1 MKVLVVDDDRGLRQ
15 SVSFIL
21 QDGGYIPRV
30 AAGGEEG
37 LEAAEA
43 FRPDL
48 VLVDFRMPGMDGL
61 EFLSA
66 YRKAG
71 GEAPVIVMTAYG
83 SMDLAVR
90 AMQAGAYDYLP
101 KPFGAD
107 EILLTLRKAQE
118 REMLRREVGRLREEV
133 TAGRRFGEI
142 VAAAPEMVRVMETA
156 RKVARH
162 PTTILLEGATG
173 TGKELLARLI
183 HSESTR
189 SQGPFVAVN
198 CGAIPEN
205 LLESEFFGHVRG
217 AFTGADR
224 DREGLFEAAGGGT
237 LFLDE
242 VGELPESLQVKL
254 LRVLQEGEVRR
265 VGESTPRPVDAR
277 IVAATNRDLREE
289 VAAGR
294 FREDLYYRLAVV
306 TLRVPP
312 LRERPDDLPLLVR
325 HFVKRHGQRLGI
337 EVSGVDP
344 LAMRALAAYDWPGN
358 VRELE
363 NVLERAMVLA
373 EGDRLGVEDLPVAL
387 AGGEE
392 ATGVEPGSRKG
403 AGDPGPD
410 VSGETS
416 ESAARAAQGDPGGA
430 GTAGGDGGEDLSV
443 KRRAAALERDLIQK
457 ALARTEGNR
466 TRAAELLELSDRA
479 LRYKIRDY
487 GLE

>member
-1 MKVLVVDDDRGLRQ
+1 MRILVVDDDRGLRQ
-15 SVSFIL
+15 SLSMIL
-21 QDGGYIPRV
+21 QDGGHLPKL
-30 AAGGEEG
+30 APGG
-37 LEAAEA
+37 AEA
-43 FRPDL
+43 LELVEGFGPDL
-48 VLVDFRMPGMDGL
+48 VLVDYRMPGMNGL
-61 EFLSA
+61 AFLEA

-83 SMDLAVR
+83 SMDLAVE

-107 EILLTLRKAQE
+107 EVLLTVRKAE
-118 REMLRREVGRLREEV
+118 DRESLRREVGRLREEV
-133 TAGRRFGEI
+133 KAGRRFGDI
-142 VAAAPEMVRVMETA
+142 VAAAPEMLRVMETA

-162 PTTILLEGATG
+162 PTTILLQGATG
-173 TGKELLARLI
+173 TGKELMARLI
-183 HSESTR
+183 HSESAR

-224 DREGLFEAAGGGT
+224 DRQGLFEAAGGGT

-242 VGELPESLQVKL
+242 VGELPDSLQVKL

-265 VGESTPRPVDAR
+265 VGESTSRPVDPR
-277 IVAATNRDLREE
+277 IVAATNRDLKEE
-289 VAAGR
+289 VEGGR

-306 TLRVPP
+306 TLRIPA
-312 LRERPDDLPLLVR
+312 LKDRPEDLPLLVR
-325 HFVKRHGQRLGI
+325 HFLRRHGDRLGI
-337 EVSGVDP
+337 EVDGVDP
-344 LAMRALAAYDWPGN
+344 LAMRALAAHDWPGN

-363 NVLERAMVLA
+363 NVLERALVLA
-373 EGDRLGVEDLPVAL
+373 EGDRLGLEDLPANVVGEVWGRPE
-387 AGGEE
+387 GGGPSF
-392 ATGVEPGSRKG
+392 TGLSAERTPVGSPK
-403 AGDPGPD
+403 D
-410 VSGETS
+410 
-416 ESAARAAQGDPGGA
+416 
-430 GTAGGDGGEDLSV
+430 EDLSV

-457 ALARTEGNR
+457 ALHRTEGNR

>member
-21 QDGGYIPRV
+21 QDGGYLPRAV
-30 AAGGEEG
+30 AGGEEG
-37 LEAAEA
+37 LEAVEA
-43 FRPDL
+43 FDPDL
-48 VLVDFRMPGMDGL
+48 ILVDYRMPGMDGL
-61 EFLSA
+61 DFVAA
-66 YRKAG
+66 YRKTG

-83 SMDLAVR
+83 SMELAVK

-101 KPFGAD
+101 KPFGA
-107 EILLTLRKAQE
+107 EEVLLTLRKAQE

-133 TAGRRFGEI
+133 SAERRFGDI

-183 HSESTR
+183 HAESSR

-224 DREGLFEAAGGGT
+224 DREGLFEAAAGGT

-242 VGELPESLQVKL
+242 VGELPDLLQVKL

-265 VGESTPRPVDAR
+265 LGESASRAVDAR
-277 IVAATNRDLREE
+277 IVAATNRELKEE
-289 VAAGR
+289 VAARR
-294 FREDLYYRLAVV
+294 FREDLFYRLAVV
-306 TLRVPP
+306 TLRIPP
-312 LRERPDDLPLLVR
+312 LRERPEDLPLLVR
-325 HFVKRHGQRLGI
+325 HFAKRHGERLGI
-337 EVSGVDP
+337 QVEGVDP

-373 EGDRLGVEDLPVAL
+373 EGDRLGVEDLPTTVR
-387 AGGEE
+387 
-392 ATGVEPGSRKG
+392 GSRERERSPVRSPPP
-403 AGDPGPD
+403 DPG
-410 VSGETS
+410 E
-416 ESAARAAQGDPGGA
+416 ALRRPGGP
-430 GTAGGDGGEDLSV
+430 TD
-443 KRRAAALERDLIQK
+443 RRTSR
-457 ALARTEGNR
+457 
-466 TRAAELLELSDRA
+466 
-479 LRYKIRDY
+479 
-487 GLE
+487 

>member
-21 QDGGYIPRV
+21 QDGGYLPRV
-30 AAGGEEG
+30 AAGAEEG

-43 FRPDL
+43 FQPDL

-83 SMDLAVR
+83 SMDLAVK

-133 TAGRRFGEI
+133 TAGRRFGDI
-142 VAAAPEMVRVMETA
+142 VAAAPEMIRVMETA

-173 TGKELLARLI
+173 TGKELLARLV

-189 SQGPFVAVN
+189 SQGPFLAVN

-217 AFTGADR
+217 AFTGAER

-242 VGELPESLQVKL
+242 VGELPDFLQVKL

-265 VGESTPRPVDAR
+265 VGESATRPVDAR
-277 IVAATNRDLREE
+277 IVAATNRDLKEE

-306 TLRVPP
+306 TLRIPP
-312 LRERPDDLPLLVR
+312 LRDRPDDLPLLVR
-325 HFVKRHGQRLGI
+325 HFVKRHGERLGI
-337 EVSGVDP
+337 EVTGVDP
-344 LAMRALAAYDWPGN
+344 LAMRALAAYGWPGN

-363 NVLERAMVLA
+363 NVLERALVLA
-373 EGDRLGVEDLPVAL
+373 EGDRLGVEDLPVAV
-387 AGGEE
+387 ATGE
-392 ATGVEPGSRKG
+392 ATGAGSG
-403 AGDPGPD
+403 SPTGSGDADPGVP
-410 VSGETS
+410 GEAP
-416 ESAARAAQGDPGGA
+416 ESPEVAAPGGPV
-430 GTAGGDGGEDLSV
+430 GSTASTGDGGEDLSV
-443 KRRAAALERDLIQK
+443 KRRAAALERDLIRK